1 MNLLVYNEN
10 IDTED
15 LNEQGSIVESYEEA
29 MDIIKNYKDIIETS
43 KKNIIFFCI
52 STK

>member
-15 LNEQGSIVESYEEA
+15 LNGQGSIVESYEEA